1 MKLKNILSLTVAC
14 GAALMMTV
22 AANAATEVKVSGA
35 SVDEYGAV
43 VPVVVN
49 TTDGELMDNVEAYS
63 MELQYDNSRW
73 EYAGINDDATYSFRG
88 QTNPKGSLTVNN
100 TDEMTNNDGKVR
112 VEYACGGGNGFPEPD
127 ENGQIALFTVYLNPI
142 GSNSGDSISDNEFTV
157 GVTRVTDFDYDT
169 QNSNPYLGENMKSF
183 FTFDVTGDLDGNEV
197 VALAASTDNG
207 VTKQP
212 LEYYTTTDWTD
223 GMDYADATTTFLV
236 AVDNTQGAT
245 DVTDIT
251 IYGELEDGS
260 YIPLSSL
267 NQSDF
272 LVQTFSRE

>member
-88 QTNPKGSLTVNN
+88 QTNPKGSL
-100 TDEMTNNDGKVR
+100 
-112 VEYACGGGNGFPEPD
+112 
-127 ENGQIALFTVYLNPI
+127 
-142 GSNSGDSISDNEFTV
+142 SI
-157 GVTRVTDFDYDT
+157 
-169 QNSNPYLGENMKSF
+169 
-183 FTFDVTGDLDGNEV
+183 
-197 VALAASTDNG
+197 
-207 VTKQP
+207 
-212 LEYYTTTDWTD
+212 
-223 GMDYADATTTFLV
+223 
-236 AVDNTQGAT
+236 
-245 DVTDIT
+245 
-251 IYGELEDGS
+251 
-260 YIPLSSL
+260 
-267 NQSDF
+267 
-272 LVQTFSRE
+272 